1 MSHSSQNSPQGR
13 DIQRSG
19 AAKQTWSLSSPR
31 LTKNPVLLFAH
42 QRVTKVLGMGKDLG
56 IMQISVPLC
65 SLWVG
70 AGFPMRVLCKSS
82 SRPQKCKIHGGPVTE
97 FVHSTS
103 QASAWLADHT
113 LGPPALPGWK
123 NPEMFIVRVPLDSFC
138 VCGQSLFPSC
148 YHSRTR
154 FFEKGPRACRQPSTA
169 AGIYSRAPPILLP
182 APQQSI
188 ARNIKDTGPSCPEA
202 RGHFCPQQESAGGHV
217 C

>member
-19 AAKQTWSLSSPR
+19 ASKQTWSLSSPR

-65 SLWVG
+65 SPWVG

-123 NPEMFIVRVPLDSFC
+123 NPEMFIVHVPLDSFC

-154 FFEKGPRACRQPSTA
+154 FLK
-169 AGIYSRAPPILLP
+169 RAPGHAGSP
-182 APQQSI
+182 PQQQEFI
-188 ARNIKDTGPSCPEA
+188 L
-202 RGHFCPQQESAGGHV
+202 GHPPFCFLHPNSP
-217 C
+217 

>member
-19 AAKQTWSLSSPR
+19 ASKQTWSLSSPR
-31 LTKNPVLLFAH
+31 PTKKPLLLFAH

-56 IMQISVPLC
+56 IICTMQISVPLC
-65 SLWVG
+65 SPWVG
-70 AGFPMRVLCKSS
+70 AVFPMRVLCKSS

-103 QASAWLADHT
+103 QASVWLADHT

-123 NPEMFIVRVPLDSFC
+123 NPEMFIVHVSLDSFC
-138 VCGQSLFPSC
+138 LRPESLSLLL
-148 YHSRTR
+148 SLLDQV
-154 FFEKGPRACRQPSTA
+154 FEKGPRACRQPSTA

-188 ARNIKDTGPSCPEA
+188 ARNIKDTGPSCPE
-202 RGHFCPQQESAGGHV
+202 
-217 C
+217 